1 MSCGARKLKK
11 ILSVS
16 AIASIIAVL
25 DYITKKLVETHVH
38 PSEIIDVLPFLRIV
52 NVKNTGAAFGMFSS
66 LSNRIF
72 IALTVIAIILILIY
86 LSRSLKKL
94 EIISLSFILGG
105 AIGNLI
111 DRVNIGKVIDFI
123 DFFVNDWHW
132 PAFNVADSS
141 LTVGIILF
149 IWTNII
155 HREHHNETQINADDK

>member
-1 MSCGARKLKK
+1 MKK

-16 AIASIIAVL
+16 AIAFIVALL
-25 DYITKKLVETHVH
+25 DYITKKLVETYVH
-38 PSEIIDVLPFLRIV
+38 PHEIIDVLPFLRIV
-52 NVKNTGAAFGMFSS
+52 NIKNTGAAFGMFST
-66 LSNRIF
+66 LSNKFF
-72 IALTVIAIILILIY
+72 IALTIVAIILILIY
-86 LSRSLKKL
+86 VSRSFKKL
-94 EIISLSFILGG
+94 EILSLSLILGG

-123 DFFVNDWHW
+123 DFFINDWHW

-155 HREHHNETQINADDK
+155 HREHHNETQISADKK